1 MWNKPQI
8 AEHSFCEWE
17 DGNTMPLRNWLLE
30 FSEEDGMLK
39 EEIEDNRQICV
50 E

>member
-1 MWNKPQI
+1 
-8 AEHSFCEWE
+8 
-17 DGNTMPLRNWLLE
+17 MPFKDWLLE
-30 FSEEDGMLK
+30 SSEEDGMMK